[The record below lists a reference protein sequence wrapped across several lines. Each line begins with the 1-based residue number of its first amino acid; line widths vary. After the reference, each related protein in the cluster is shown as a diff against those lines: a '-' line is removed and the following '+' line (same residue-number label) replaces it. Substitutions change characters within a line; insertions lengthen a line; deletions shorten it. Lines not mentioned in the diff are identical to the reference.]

1 MRPDIFK
8 RMVEAYYYN
17 EQKEW
22 LKWRPLHVSLYNL
35 GAEQAIKETE
45 YLWLPYID
53 KPEVKE
59 KYIPRIFTEEE
70 KRQMAIRDGIIKE

>member
-1 MRPDIFK
+1 M
-8 RMVEAYYYN
+8 A
-17 EQKEW
+17 
-22 LKWRPLHVSLYNL
+22 LYNL

-53 KPEVKE
+53 KPKVKE